1 MRILYTK
8 RPLKVRLTIRSMLVL
23 VLAAIVVVPQVR
35 PAAWS
40 QESEVKNGAA
50 EVRAEARRQ
59 ADAVG
64 KSSNKAGDVRQ
75 TLGTSK
81 NADVVSRLDSLETEV
96 RRLRDALASF
106 LPGRGGTNSGP
117 SLFYTVRRVNLTL
130 SNRGDSVTVNN
141 PLRNRGI
148 GSKIKRIVADGAAV
162 KKGDVLV
169 EFDESVLVAELD
181 AATVAR
187 ERPGP
192 SS

>member
-1 MRILYTK
+1 MRILDTK

-106 LPGRGGTNSGP
+106 LTNSGP

-169 EFDESVLVAELD
+169 EFDESVLVAELN